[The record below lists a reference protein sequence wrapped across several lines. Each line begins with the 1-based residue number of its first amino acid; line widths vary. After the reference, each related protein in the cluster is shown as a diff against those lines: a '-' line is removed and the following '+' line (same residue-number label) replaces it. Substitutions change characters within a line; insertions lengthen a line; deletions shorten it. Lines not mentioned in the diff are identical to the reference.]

1 MVQMVE
7 EGSGEEEPRSSMA
20 DLMDEGYDYRRP
32 RRGDIRSGTV
42 VRIDPDAIIVDIGGK
57 RDGIVPSRD
66 LERLG
71 PEVIEGIRVGDEVRV
86 YIMHPETRDGDTI
99 VSLNLARQAMD
110 WENAQKL
117 MESGEIFEGEVSG
130 YNKGGLIVPFGRLQ
144 GFVPASQIVNLNGR
158 VGGGSHLERLA
169 QMVGQELPLKVI
181 EVSRHRRRLIMSER
195 AAQREW
201 RAQQRERLF
210 EDIQEGE
217 VRQGVVSNLCDFGA
231 FVDLGGADGLVHIS
245 ELAWNRVKHP
255 REVLK
260 IGQEV
265 EVLVLKADRDRQRIA
280 LSLKR
285 LQADPWREVED
296 RYHVDQLVT
305 GTITNV
311 VKFGAFA
318 ELEPGIEGLIHIS
331 ELMEGGAAEPVDVVQ
346 EGEQLTLQ
354 ILSIDSA
361 RQRIGLS
368 LRRVPVGEGA
378 VAGGA
383 AAEEPSGEPAPV
395 QELAVEEPATEIGG
409 VEELPGEAPAIEELP
424 AEKPVAEAVP
434 AVELAGE
441 EPPDEIVPVEEL
453 AVEEPAG
460 ETSPAEELLGEVPPV
475 PAVEEPW
482 AELPPEVPQSDLV
495 FEAEEATAEDLRAEL
510 ESAEEEGTTEE
521 EAEGGKGDEEAQQE
535 SSADVPSADDETS
548 DVDAEA
554 GQAPAS

>member
-1 MVQMVE
+1 MVPMPE
-7 EGSGEEEPRSSMA
+7 EEFGEEQPRSSMA
-20 DLMDEGYDYRRP
+20 DLMGEAYDYHQP

-42 VRIDPDAIIVDIGGK
+42 VRIDPDSIIVDIGGK

-66 LERLG
+66 LDRLG
-71 PEVIEGIRVGDEVRV
+71 PEVVAKIKVGDEVRV

-117 MESGEIFEGEVSG
+117 MESEEIFEGEVNG

-158 VGGGSHLERLA
+158 VGGGSHLERLE
-169 QMVGQELPLKVI
+169 QMVGQNLPLKVI

-201 RAQQRERLF
+201 RAQQREKLF

-231 FVDLGGADGLVHIS
+231 FVDLGGADGLIHIS

-265 EVLVLKADRDRQRIA
+265 EVLVLRADRERQRIA

-285 LQADPWREVED
+285 LQADPWRTVEEK
-296 RYHVDQLVT
+296 YHVGEIVT
-305 GTITNV
+305 GVVTNV

-331 ELMEGGAAEPVDVVQ
+331 ELVEDNAVEPGDVVQ
-346 EGEQLTLQ
+346 EGDKLALQ
-354 ILSIDSA
+354 VVSIDSA

-368 LRRVPVGEGA
+368 LKRVPADQAIVQETETADETGLTGEPEPEESSDEEQT
-378 VAGGA
+378 VEDS
-383 AAEEPSGEPAPV
+383 AAETQSVAELEVQADEPSEQGV
-395 QELAVEEPATEIGG
+395 DEEPENGGNAEEESGDVVDSTAT
-409 VEELPGEAPAIEELP
+409 
-424 AEKPVAEAVP
+424 
-434 AVELAGE
+434 GE
-441 EPPDEIVPVEEL
+441 EPPDADMDSVSEE
-453 AVEEPAG
+453 
-460 ETSPAEELLGEVPPV
+460 
-475 PAVEEPW
+475 
-482 AELPPEVPQSDLV
+482 
-495 FEAEEATAEDLRAEL
+495 
-510 ESAEEEGTTEE
+510 
-521 EAEGGKGDEEAQQE
+521 
-535 SSADVPSADDETS
+535 
-548 DVDAEA
+548 
-554 GQAPAS
+554 

>member
-1 MVQMVE
+1 MVQMTE
-7 EGSGEEEPRSSMA
+7 EESGEEEPRSSMA
-20 DLMDEGYDYRRP
+20 DLMDEGYDYHRP

-71 PEVIEGIRVGDEVRV
+71 PEVLEGIRVGDEVRV

-110 WENAQKL
+110 WEKAQKL

-201 RAQQRERLF
+201 RAQQREKLF

-245 ELAWNRVKHP
+245 ELAWSRVKHP

-265 EVLVLKADRDRQRIA
+265 EVRVLKADRDRQRIA

-285 LQADPWREVED
+285 LQSDPWRDVEEK
-296 RYHVDQLVT
+296 YHVDQLVT
-305 GTITNV
+305 GTVTNV

-318 ELEPGIEGLIHIS
+318 ELEPGIEGLIHMS
-331 ELMEGGAAEPVDVVQ
+331 ELVEGGSAEPADVVQ
-346 EGEQLTLQ
+346 EGERLTLQ

-368 LRRVPVGEGA
+368 LRRVPAEEEV
-378 VAGGA
+378 
-383 AAEEPSGEPAPV
+383 AAEEPTADIAAEEEVAAEEPAADI
-395 QELAVEEPATEIGG
+395 AVEEEVAAEEAAADIAAE
-409 VEELPGEAPAIEELP
+409 EELPSEASAEE
-424 AEKPVAEAVP
+424 PVAEAVP
-434 AVELAGE
+434 AVELVGAKST
-441 EPPDEIVPVEEL
+441 DEVVPVEEV
-453 AVEEPAG
+453 AAEEPAA
-460 ETSPAEELLGEVPPV
+460 EVSSAEELPGEVPPIGTL
-475 PAVEEPW
+475 EEPPIEVLPEASQSK
-482 AELPPEVPQSDLV
+482 AEPRAAQAEV
-495 FEAEEATAEDLRAEL
+495 AA
-510 ESAEEEGTTEE
+510 EE
-521 EAEGGKGDEEAQQE
+521 EAEGQKGDEESQQE
-535 SSADVPSADDETS
+535 SSADVLPADD
-548 DVDAEA
+548 DASEVSGEA
-554 GQAPAS
+554 GQAEAD